1 MQLLHIPCPLTSRWN
16 LAMSRRP
23 TLCQRHC
30 CPGCIIRQAQDLAQK
45 QPHHVWRGVE
55 ALSGSLTSRDFAGN
69 NNPSTSRVLTGKAW
83 IPSALVQHVL
93 HRRIFG
99 LRNFSFDASL
109 TRHPKPSHK
118 LIRPCSCNYRR
129 LVTAISDFGCSSL
142 SLESQVRL
150 LQSRTTQRGNPL
162 SPSWPQGALQHLLF
176 EALRG
181 EHPHPRTRVLYSKW
195 LRLSTTTCWCLSYLT
210 TSCNP
215 PHSPGLVECS
225 NHVQLLACQNM
236 CQQHWAL
243 RLSASK
249 LRIWISG
256 CFSRRSRTCKC

>member
-1 MQLLHIPCPLTSRWN
+1 M
-16 LAMSRRP
+16 
-23 TLCQRHC
+23 
-30 CPGCIIRQAQDLAQK
+30 
-45 QPHHVWRGVE
+45 WRGVE

-69 NNPSTSRVLTGKAW
+69 NTPSTSRMLTGKAR

-99 LRNFSFDASL
+99 LGNFSFDASW

-195 LRLSTTTCWCLSYLT
+195 LRLCTTTCWCLSYLT

-215 PHSPGLVECS
+215 PHSLSRISRMFKSCS
-225 NHVQLLACQNM
+225 TA
-236 CQQHWAL
+236 
-243 RLSASK
+243 RLSKYVSAALGLALVSIQAENLD
-249 LRIWISG
+249 LRMLLQALPHLQVLD
-256 CFSRRSRTCKC
+256 KCSCTPAKARN